1 MVMSLKT
8 KAEKI
13 TVFSVLLIS
22 LDNFVLKTCD
32 FAVKLGV
39 FGYRR
44 GVFGGFR
51 ACFAKTVM
59 CS

>member
-22 LDNFVLKTCD
+22 LNNFVLKTYD
-32 FAVKLGV
+32 FAEKLGV
-39 FGYRR
+39 FG
-44 GVFGGFR
+44 
-51 ACFAKTVM
+51 
-59 CS
+59 